1 MEPTRC
7 ILDGKP
13 GTLKR
18 TRLRDDGSV
27 VAHVRLDD
35 GSLRVVPASAV
46 LGQAT
51 EELADN
57 GPTTGSN
64 EATDD

>member
-7 ILDGKP
+7 ILDGQP

-35 GSLRVVPASAV
+35 GSLRVVPVSAV